1 MKKILAL
8 FGIITLIGCN
18 LPVSAHEIHRGNYHY
33 SYKQPPR
40 HKVVIRN
47 DYRQPPRHEY
57 CYHKSSKGRTIV
69 GGIVGLALVAGIT
82 AAILD

>member
-18 LPVSAHEIHRGNYHY
+18 LPVSAHEVHRGNYRY
-33 SYKQPPR
+33 SYAQPPR
-40 HKVVIRN
+40 HEVVIHK
-47 DYRQPPRHEY
+47 DYRQPPRSGY
-57 CYHKSSKGRTIV
+57 YYHKHSKSGAIV